1 MAKIII
7 KNLNLA
13 KNITRNLAL
22 TLLFFLIGF
31 VAIFVPQSTHAAD
44 IDFSDAITVDS
55 TLDTPD
61 SNVGDGI
68 CDDGSGNC
76 TLRAAIEESN
86 AIGGTQTIGFNISGP
101 ASFVNAGQNG
111 YTIQPTSALPSI
123 TDTVT
128 IDGYSQPGSQTNTA
142 AAPNP
147 LNGRL
152 LIEIDGSQ
160 DLTES
165 SIILDT
171 GSDNSV
177 IRGLVINGFRDVV
190 TTDNNRNAFIF
201 RSDYLIF
208 QGNYLGTDPTGSFAK
223 NNNVGI
229 TYSGSADE
237 SYYVLIG
244 GTDPADRNIISGNSA
259 TSGNVAT
266 GMYPGTGWRIKGNYI
281 GVGADGMTAIPNSV
295 LGIGGPGSMSIDY
308 CSDVVVGGPE
318 DGATNVISGN
328 NSFGI
333 FPDKTDNLVIQGN
346 IIGPDWQGNP
356 IPGYPQNGGI
366 GFPPVSGSF
375 TNTLIG
381 GAGANEGN
389 LIAYNNGPGVAVVD
403 AYLNGAFHLASD
415 DITIIGNRI
424 FGNNAGGLLPLS
436 NTGLA
441 IDLLAG
447 DFVTLTITEMGH
459 TLNDAGDGDSGA
471 NGYLNF
477 PVISSAIESGST
489 VTIMFDLDASGSPSD
504 QYRVEFFASDAA
516 DSFGYGEGQY
526 FLGSTTVSPG
536 NGQSVS
542 LTLPSGF
549 SVVGKNVSATTT
561 EIDTSTLTG
570 FGSTSEFSSVVVAT
584 QASVAPQTPSESS
597 LPDSSNGSNSVA
609 SSGDSLAA
617 TGHNISF
624 LFYQALYLML
634 VGALAVRFGR
644 NT

>member
-208 QGNYLGTDPTGSFAK
+208 
-223 NNNVGI
+223 
-229 TYSGSADE
+229 
-237 SYYVLIG
+237 
-244 GTDPADRNIISGNSA
+244 
-259 TSGNVAT
+259 
-266 GMYPGTGWRIKGNYI
+266 
-281 GVGADGMTAIPNSV
+281 
-295 LGIGGPGSMSIDY
+295 
-308 CSDVVVGGPE
+308 
-318 DGATNVISGN
+318 
-328 NSFGI
+328 
-333 FPDKTDNLVIQGN
+333 
-346 IIGPDWQGNP
+346 
-356 IPGYPQNGGI
+356 
-366 GFPPVSGSF
+366 
-375 TNTLIG
+375 
-381 GAGANEGN
+381 
-389 LIAYNNGPGVAVVD
+389 
-403 AYLNGAFHLASD
+403 
-415 DITIIGNRI
+415 
-424 FGNNAGGLLPLS
+424 
-436 NTGLA
+436 
-441 IDLLAG
+441 
-447 DFVTLTITEMGH
+447 
-459 TLNDAGDGDSGA
+459 
-471 NGYLNF
+471 
-477 PVISSAIESGST
+477 
-489 VTIMFDLDASGSPSD
+489 
-504 QYRVEFFASDAA
+504 
-516 DSFGYGEGQY
+516 
-526 FLGSTTVSPG
+526 
-536 NGQSVS
+536 
-542 LTLPSGF
+542 
-549 SVVGKNVSATTT
+549 
-561 EIDTSTLTG
+561 
-570 FGSTSEFSSVVVAT
+570 
-584 QASVAPQTPSESS
+584 
-597 LPDSSNGSNSVA
+597 
-609 SSGDSLAA
+609 
-617 TGHNISF
+617 
-624 LFYQALYLML
+624 
-634 VGALAVRFGR
+634 
-644 NT
+644 